1 MKFLQAFDN
10 WPNTESHPD
19 GAVIF
24 SETDPAETLLLVLA
38 GEVALS
44 LHGEALG
51 TEGRGALI
59 GEMAIIDQSR
69 RSATATAV
77 GDVRLAR
84 IEPDEFRELV
94 ADDPEFSL
102 HAMAGLAK
110 RLRAVDSLL
119 GARIA
124 GTTPPTG

>member
-1 MKFLQAFDN
+1 MNFLQTFDD
-10 WPNTESHPD
+10 WANTETHQAGS
-19 GAVIF
+19 VIF
-24 SETDPAETLLLVLA
+24 SDSEPADALFLVLE

-44 LHGEALG
+44 LRGDALS

-59 GEMAIIDQSR
+59 GEMAIIDDAP

-77 GDVRLAR
+77 NTVRLAR
-84 IEPDEFRELV
+84 INPDEFRDLV

-102 HAMAGLAK
+102 HAMAELAR
-110 RLRAVDSLL
+110 RLRAVDTLL

-124 GTTPPTG
+124 